1 MGEAMKK
8 EGRRKMVG
16 EELGRRWK
24 EMEEGE
30 VQRWEEVEKGEGLGE
45 GGGVVE
51 IGGKRR
57 WSRRWGG

>member
-1 MGEAMKK
+1 
-8 EGRRKMVG
+8 MVG

-24 EMEEGE
+24 EMEKGE